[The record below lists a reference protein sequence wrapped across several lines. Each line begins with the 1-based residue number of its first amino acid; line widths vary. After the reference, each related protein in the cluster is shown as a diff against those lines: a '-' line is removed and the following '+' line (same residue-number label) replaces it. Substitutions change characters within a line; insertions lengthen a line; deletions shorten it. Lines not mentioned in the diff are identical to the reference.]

1 MIDLGDIFEADAF
14 FHFFHQSVIL
24 LYFLAGAEVL
34 NEGIHEQDGA
44 IGDDDKDGGK
54 GTGQAIAALFGELV
68 DLHGD
73 EQELR
78 RDQQNDGGNGG
89 NAAHER
95 GDQTAEEG
103 ILDEGESDG
112 GEHLAAARTQIIGG
126 FLDAL
131 IDLP

>member
-1 MIDLGDIFEADAF
+1 M
-14 FHFFHQSVIL
+14 
-24 LYFLAGAEVL
+24 L

>member
-1 MIDLGDIFEADAF
+1 M
-14 FHFFHQSVIL
+14 
-24 LYFLAGAEVL
+24 L

-44 IGDDDKDGGK
+44 IGDDDKDGGE

-103 ILDEGESDG
+103 ILDKGESDG